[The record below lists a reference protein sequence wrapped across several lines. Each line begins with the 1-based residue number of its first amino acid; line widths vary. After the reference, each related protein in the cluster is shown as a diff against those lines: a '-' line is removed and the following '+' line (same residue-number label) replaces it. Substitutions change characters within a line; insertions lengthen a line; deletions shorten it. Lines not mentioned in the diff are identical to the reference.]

1 MEARGT
7 EARRHAVIP
16 SGKGARK
23 GNAVEVREGAAG
35 GVSAVWRRA
44 MRGEKRCEVDETRA
58 CGAVRV
64 DARVGLV
71 GKVVGG
77 GGGTVRRDV

>member
-1 MEARGT
+1 MEAEARGR
-7 EARRHAVIP
+7 AR
-16 SGKGARK
+16 G
-23 GNAVEVREGAAG
+23 REMRWRFGREPRE

-64 DARVGLV
+64 DARVGIV
-71 GKVVGG
+71 GEDGAEEAEAR
-77 GGGTVRRDV
+77 VRRDV

>member
-1 MEARGT
+1 M
-7 EARRHAVIP
+7 IP

-58 CGAVRV
+58 CGAVRS
-64 DARVGLV
+64 
-71 GKVVGG
+71 
-77 GGGTVRRDV
+77 VRL

>member
-7 EARRHAVIP
+7 EARRRHAVIP

-58 CGAVRV
+58 CGAVRS
-64 DARVGLV
+64 
-71 GKVVGG
+71 
-77 GGGTVRRDV
+77 VRA